1 MKRLLH
7 CILIVLLLSVAI
19 SCRHRQSDPRLTRI
33 DAKIEKLYGNR
44 IDTAKMMLDS
54 LNAIDVTTLLP
65 HDRAYH
71 AMLTA
76 LAMYK
81 AYIPATSDSII
92 NVAYDYWTA
101 NCYDDTLYART
112 MLYKGNVLNEIG
124 RHDSAM
130 YYYKRVEQMT
140 AGNPYYHGMALLR
153 QAELIQHTSV
163 TTEAVNASIQK
174 YMQARNDF
182 EQSGARY
189 YWASATMICGYYYN
203 RVSVD
208 TALIML
214 NQALQEYKKLNEP
227 SEVGYAYDNIA
238 VSYFQ
243 AKDYRHAIDALNTVI
258 ANKLPLEREHYYYLI
273 RSHIHLQQ
281 LDSAEYYMQ
290 GCPQP
295 VTPKERMG
303 YLNTLTDLAYA
314 NGDSLLAEQYYRRC
328 DSVADSL
335 YAAQANVYN
344 DEVDNAMERERATH
358 RETMFKR
365 WGIVGVV
372 ALLAMLAGIALVY
385 FRNRRRQGSLLDQLQ
400 RLKQES
406 DQQIEQLSRKLEQ
419 AHNGKDVQLGSTS
432 KEGTPRADEQLRC
445 ELEAQKNLS
454 DLVADVVR
462 LLTTTDDGDDNNN
475 ENLKHNVDIKPD
487 TAFWEKVDT
496 YCNSAFPG
504 AKEAILGVDGVHEK
518 DWRIICLDAINLP
531 LPLIT
536 KLVDLTSVRSLSS
549 RRSLVRNRLG
559 AVGLT
564 SKQLLE
570 EYSNHAKEEND

>member
-7 CILIVLLLSVAI
+7 CILIVLLLGVVI
-19 SCRHRQSDPRLTRI
+19 SCTNRQNDPRLTRI

-124 RHDSAM
+124 RQDSAM
-130 YYYKRVEQMT
+130 YYFKRVEQMT
-140 AGNPYYHGMALLR
+140 ARNPYYHGMALLR

-163 TTEAVNASIQK
+163 TTEAVYTAIQK

-189 YWASATMICGYYYN
+189 YWASATMMCGFYYN

-214 NQALQEYKKLNEP
+214 NQALEEYKKLNEP

-273 RSHIHLQQ
+273 RSHINLRQI
-281 LDSAEYYMQ
+281 DSAEYYMQ

-303 YLNTLTDLAYA
+303 YLNTLTELSYA
-314 NGDSLLAEQYYRRC
+314 KGDSLLAEQYYRRC
-328 DSVADSL
+328 DSVGDSL
-335 YAAQANVYN
+335 YASQVHVHN
-344 DEVDNAMERERATH
+344 DEVDNAMERARATY
-358 RETMFKR
+358 RETMIKR
-365 WGIVGVV
+365 WGIVGGV
-372 ALLAMLAGIALVY
+372 ALLAGLTLVY

-406 DQQIEQLSRKLEQ
+406 DRQIEQLTRKLEQ
-419 AHNGKDVQLGSTS
+419 IHNGQDVQPGSTS
-432 KEGTPRADEQLRC
+432 EEGTPLADEQLRC

-462 LLTTTDDGDDNNN
+462 VLTMGDNGDDIDN
-475 ENLKHNVDIKPD
+475 EKLKNKVDIKPD
-487 TAFWEKVDT
+487 KAFWIKVDT
-496 YCNSAFPG
+496 YGNSAFPG

-559 AVGLT
+559 VVGMT

-570 EYSNHAKEEND
+570 KYSSQATEDND

>member
-7 CILIVLLLSVAI
+7 CILIVLLLGVVI
-19 SCRHRQSDPRLTRI
+19 SCTNRQNDPRLTRI

-124 RHDSAM
+124 RQDSAM
-130 YYYKRVEQMT
+130 YYFKRVEQMT
-140 AGNPYYHGMALLR
+140 ARNPYYHGMALLR

-163 TTEAVNASIQK
+163 TTEAVYTAIQK

-189 YWASATMICGYYYN
+189 YWASATMMCGFYYN

-214 NQALQEYKKLNEP
+214 NQALEEYKKLNEP

-273 RSHIHLQQ
+273 RSHINLRQI
-281 LDSAEYYMQ
+281 DSAEYYMQ

-303 YLNTLTDLAYA
+303 YLNTLTELSYA
-314 NGDSLLAEQYYRRC
+314 KGDSLLAEQYYRRC
-328 DSVADSL
+328 DSVGDSL
-335 YAAQANVYN
+335 YASQVHVYN
-344 DEVDNAMERERATH
+344 EEVDNAMERERATY

-365 WGIVGVV
+365 WGIVGGV
-372 ALLAMLAGIALVY
+372 ALLAGLTLVY

-406 DQQIEQLSRKLEQ
+406 DRQIEQLTRKLEQ
-419 AHNGKDVQLGSTS
+419 IHNGQDVQPGSTS
-432 KEGTPRADEQLRC
+432 EEGTPLADEQLRC

-462 LLTTTDDGDDNNN
+462 VLTMGDNGDDIDN
-475 ENLKHNVDIKPD
+475 EKLKNKVDIKPD
-487 TAFWEKVDT
+487 KAFWIKVDT
-496 YCNSAFPG
+496 YGNSAFPG

-559 AVGLT
+559 VVGMT

-570 EYSNHAKEEND
+570 KYSSQATEDND